1 MKKTLFFMLMSF
13 VTLSLL
19 NTSCSIEKR
28 HYMAGYNVDWKS
40 NKNLTANHEGKT
52 EQHATA
58 SNVKQ
63 LKTEP
68 QNQSVEPVFHQA
80 TAEKSAKQETPTFA
94 YAVNVKKAETEN
106 SQKILSV
113 ISKTQLISTVNAAKK
128 AMALMAA
135 QGQRRRGGSG
145 IQIIALILCFFVGL
159 LGIHSFYIGNRRKGT
174 IQLILFLASM
184 ILIWLGIGLYLLF
197 ALGVWVII
205 DFIRLLIGDLGPGW

>member
-40 NKNLTANHEGKT
+40 NKNLTANYDGKT
-52 EQHATA
+52 EQQAAT

-94 YAVNVKKAETEN
+94 YASNVKKGEIKN
-106 SQKILSV
+106 SQEILTV
-113 ISKTQLISTVNAAKK
+113 INKTHFISNIISSKK
-128 AMALMAA
+128 AMALFASQWQNSKEERVQMT
-135 QGQRRRGGSG
+135 
-145 IQIIALILCFFVGL
+145 ALILCLF
-159 LGIHSFYIGNRRKGT
+159 LGFLGVHSFYLGNIKKGI
-174 IQLILFLASM
+174 IQLVMCLVGFVGFNSMLFSDY
-184 ILIWLGIGLYLLF
+184 LIR
-197 ALGVWVII
+197 VC
-205 DFIRLLIGDLGPGW
+205 